1 MTILSWSISIL
12 VSAVTAAA
20 ELRQGLL
27 LNKTVLQGRKVKYLH
42 RFCLSA
48 VHRAPTQVTLPCP
61 LSPAHASGQIQ
72 WQQAGF
78 GLGFD
83 PALPEYPRYRY
94 DRSYDLLMICRR
106 VPLSTSVEVR
116 QGLGRLP
123 PGDREGNAV

>member
-1 MTILSWSISIL
+1 M
-12 VSAVTAAA
+12 
-20 ELRQGLL
+20 
-27 LNKTVLQGRKVKYLH
+27 
-42 RFCLSA
+42 
-48 VHRAPTQVTLPCP
+48 HRAPAQVTLPCP
-61 LSPAHASGQIQ
+61 LSPAPASGQIQ

-94 DRSYDLLMICRR
+94 DRKVLYDLLMICRR

-123 PGDREGNAV
+123 PGDREGDAV